1 MNVPFLYKGSSKI
14 LELHFLEKQL
24 EKKGYYFKALKEMEE
39 ATNGEPNE
47 EFLKIKKGLLQSDE
61 LLQVLLLICF

>member
-1 MNVPFLYKGSSKI
+1 MNEPFLYKGSNKI

-47 EFLKIKKGLLQSDE
+47 EFWQIKKGLLQSDE